1 MATNFLT
8 RSQSERYPHFAKFLK
23 ELFEHRLC
31 SINFATKSL
40 NEERKEV
47 FQEYKKAKNSYEAIK
62 LVYDCIWDIIA
73 DSNVEDDEVIDLKK
87 SRFTIRC

>member
-8 RSQSERYPHFAKFLK
+8 RCQTERYPHFAQFLK

-31 SINFATKSL
+31 SSNFATKST
-40 NEERKEV
+40 NEERNEV
-47 FQEYKKAKNSYEAIK
+47 LQEYQKSKNSYEAIK

-73 DSNVEDDEVIDLKK
+73 DSNVEDDEVSEPK
-87 SRFTIRC
+87 